1 MLSRLIKILCPG
13 YSGRTP
19 ACTVIAHD
27 VTTMPSN
34 SKTCIDKSSLE
45 HTRLRRR
52 VRTSSVKSIRYHQ
65 PDSRQKPPLPFPL
78 ASLISIRDG
87 GCKTKAAKRR
97 GLQPG
102 DIVGSR
108 SHFSAAL
115 TTATQ
120 CKYKILIP
128 KSVPYFTR
136 RNRQSI
142 GILVNPSP

>member
-19 ACTVIAHD
+19 TCTVIAHA

-34 SKTCIDKSSLE
+34 SKTFIDKSSPE

-52 VRTSSVKSIRYHQ
+52 VRMSSVKSIRHYQ
-65 PDSRQKPPLPFPL
+65 PNSRQPPLPFPL

-115 TTATQ
+115 TTATP

-142 GILVNPSP
+142 GILVNLSP